1 MVGQVSM
8 KMNIRA
14 SSTVPRSSLQ
24 RQRIIRMKR
33 IVLGISR
40 HWLFFVNVLIAI
52 WVGLPWLAPIMMNFG
67 WTSAAKV
74 IYLLYSFQCH
84 QLPERSFFLFGEQ
97 AMYSL
102 TEIQAAWQQTTD
114 PFILRQFI
122 GNSEMG
128 WKVAWSDR
136 MVSMYTS
143 ILLGGL
149 LYGLVRKQM
158 KPISLGTF
166 ALLLLPMVIDGGT
179 HMISDLAGI
188 GQGFRDTNIWLQTLT
203 NNVFP
208 LTFYQGDALGSF
220 NSWMRLLTGLLF
232 GFALIAFAFPLINEA
247 FADIARRSEA
257 TLLKGLQQ

>member
-1 MVGQVSM
+1 VSV
-8 KMNIRA
+8 
-14 SSTVPRSSLQ
+14 SPTLPRSSLQ
-24 RQRIIRMKR
+24 TKQIMLMKR
-33 IVLGISR
+33 VVPASAH
-40 HWLFFVNVLIAI
+40 HWLFFVNLLVAI
-52 WVGLPWLAPIMMNFG
+52 WVGLPWLAPVMMHWG
-67 WTSAAKV
+67 WTGAAKA

-84 QLPERSFFLFGEQ
+84 QLPERSFFLFGKQ

-102 TEIQAAWQQTTD
+102 TEIQVAWQHTTD

-122 GNSEMG
+122 GNPEMG

-143 ILLGGL
+143 ILLAGL

-179 HMISDLAGI
+179 HSISDLGGI

-203 NNVFP
+203 DNAFP
-208 LTFYQGDALGSF
+208 ITFYQGDGIGSF
-220 NSWMRLLTGLLF
+220 NSWMRLITGVLF
-232 GFALIAFAFPLINEA
+232 GIALVAFAFPYLNDA
-247 FADIARRSEA
+247 FTDIVRRSE
-257 TLLKGLQQ
+257 TIL